1 MRLIARLAEQ
11 ITDEVEGALSY
22 AKDALEYRQT
32 HPALANIYHKLSQ
45 QEFEHMQQLHQQ
57 VQQLVVEAE
66 NSGVDYPQS
75 MRDKWDKQHRKIISK
90 MADANVF
97 IGMWK

>member
-11 ITDEVEGALSY
+11 ITDEVEGA
-22 AKDALEYRQT
+22 
-32 HPALANIYHKLSQ
+32 
-45 QEFEHMQQLHQQ
+45 
-57 VQQLVVEAE
+57 
-66 NSGVDYPQS
+66 
-75 MRDKWDKQHRKIISK
+75 